1 MRNLAEV
8 TSGKHVV
15 LTFISKMAQRAL
27 GGRSKD

>member
-27 GGRSKD
+27 GGKK